1 MTAFLS
7 LPHNETASML
17 KKILFLLLAIIIM
30 YRDPSPATGEETAD
44 AVITELTAATSDSHL
59 LLFGTLRNSFT
70 EEMLESL
77 HSGIPIRFSFF
88 VELHEFTKS
97 MADRIVASRTFAH
110 TLTYDILKET
120 YRIELE
126 ETPRRNQSFTS
137 LIEAQKMLNDLN
149 GVRVIELSKLSPEAT
164 YTLRVKAELFNKTLP
179 LSLQHIVPFV
189 SWWDVETDWH
199 TLSFTFGQTGG
210 R

>member
-1 MTAFLS
+1 MAFLS
-7 LPHNETASML
+7 PLPTETASML
-17 KKILFLLLAIIIM
+17 KKILLLLLAVIVIC
-30 YRDPSPATGEETAD
+30 RGPCPASGEETAD
-44 AVITELTAATSDSHL
+44 AVISELTAATSDSHL

-70 EEMLESL
+70 EEMLEGL

-88 VELHEFTKS
+88 VELHEFSKS
-97 MADRIVASRTFAH
+97 MAERIIAQRTFAH
-110 TLTYDILKET
+110 TLSYDILKET
-120 YRIELE
+120 YRVELQE
-126 ETPRRNQSFTS
+126 APGRNQSFTS

-149 GVRVIELSKLSPEAT
+149 GVRVIELSKLTPEAT

-199 TLSFTFGQTGG
+199 TLSFTFGQTGSP
-210 R
+210 